1 MPRRLLLV
9 LAGLGLLALARPA
22 AAYSVLTHQANVD
35 SCWVPCFVPAL
46 SARYPNATPAE
57 LKEAKAY
64 AYGGAIVQ
72 DMGYYPFGSHLFTNL
87 THYVR
92 SGDFVRNLLLEAQ
105 NRNQYAFAL
114 GAMAHYAA
122 DLKGHGL
129 GTNKALPEMFPELKA
144 KYGNTVTYEQAPL
157 EHKQAEFGF
166 DVVQMA
172 AGRYRTDAYHDFI
185 GFKVEKDVL
194 ERAFLKT
201 YGLALGAVTV
211 NVDLSIASFRFSV
224 RQLIPVVARAAW
236 RTNRHEIRRVTPGAR
251 RREYTYKQSKSQYH
265 KEYGSG
271 YEQPGFGARLLSAFI
286 GILPKVGP
294 LRALKVA
301 VPSAQAQA
309 TYRASFRQ
317 TVREYCSLLNEQQKS
332 RAALPNID
340 FDTGKETHLGEYP
353 LADETYGEWLRKLA
367 KDDFKALSPPMKQH
381 ILSFFANPGKAP
393 ADADEKEKDK
403 RKETLEALAKLR
415 AL

>member
-1 MPRRLLLV
+1 MPRCLLFT
-9 LAGLGLLALARPA
+9 LAWLGLLALARPA

-35 SCWVPCFVPAL
+35 SCWAPCFVPAL
-46 SARYPNATPAE
+46 NARYPNATPAE
-57 LKEAKAY
+57 MKEAKAY

-92 SGDFVRNLLLEAQ
+92 SGDFVRNLLLEAHD
-105 NRNQYAFAL
+105 RNQYAFAL

-122 DLKGHGL
+122 DLKGHGQ
-129 GTNKALPEMFPELKA
+129 GTNKALPAMFPELKA
-144 KYGNTVTYEQAPL
+144 RYGSTVTYEQAPL
-157 EHKQAEFGF
+157 QHKQAEFGF

-201 YGLALGAVTV
+201 YGLALGAVTM
-211 NVDLSIASFRFSV
+211 NVDLSIASYRFAV

-236 RTNRHEIRRVTPGAR
+236 RTNRHEIRRTTPGAR
-251 RREYTYKQSKSQYH
+251 RREYTYRESKKKYH
-265 KEYGSG
+265 QQYGSG

-286 GILPKVGP
+286 GVLPKVGP

-309 TYRASFRQ
+309 LYRASFRQ
-317 TVREYCSLLNEQQKS
+317 TVREYCNLLREQQRS
-332 RAALPNID
+332 QATLPNID

-353 LADETYGEWLRKLA
+353 LADETYGEWLRQLA
-367 KDDFKALSPPMKQH
+367 KDDFKGLSPPMKQH
-381 ILSFFANPGKAP
+381 ILSFFADAGKTP
-393 ADADEKEKDK
+393 ADEDEKEKDK
-403 RKETLEALAKLR
+403 RKDTLEALAKLR